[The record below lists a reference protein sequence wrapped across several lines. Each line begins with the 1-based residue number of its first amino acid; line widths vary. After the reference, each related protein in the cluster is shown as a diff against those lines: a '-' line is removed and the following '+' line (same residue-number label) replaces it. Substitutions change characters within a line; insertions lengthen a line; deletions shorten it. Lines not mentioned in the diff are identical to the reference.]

1 MFDSNRR
8 DSYPVTLC
16 GRLNSY
22 LASEAFV
29 EKENYVR
36 FVGKVTARSRTALLR
51 AMDSAVRDRVDRFH
65 LVMSSQAGSM
75 MLAVSLYN
83 YLRGAPVEISTYNFG
98 LVSAAGLPLF
108 CAGTRRYCTPHARFV
123 IGCADVALQPSMRFD
138 EASLESALR
147 GLRLDQDR
155 MAEVIAE
162 STGAELTKVMADVK
176 AEIVLDPKK
185 ALEYGLVHE
194 VRPDIFPKGVVPFA
208 VSEGGDSAQPAGSE
222 GA

>member
-1 MFDSNRR
+1 M
-8 DSYPVTLC
+8 
-16 GRLNSY
+16 
-22 LASEAFV
+22 

-51 AMDSAVRDRVDRFH
+51 AIDSAARDRVDRLH

-83 YLRGAPVEISTYNFG
+83 YLRGAPVEIHTYNFG

-108 CAGTRRYCTPHARFV
+108 CAGTKRYCTPHARFV

-138 EASLESALR
+138 EASLEVALR

-155 MAEVIAE
+155 MAEVLAE
-162 STGAELTKVMADVK
+162 STGGELGKVMADVK
-176 AEIVLDPKK
+176 SEVVLDPSK

-194 VRPDIFPKGVVPFA
+194 VRPQLFPKGVVPFA
-208 VSEGGDSAQPAGSE
+208 VSEATESGMSGGE
-222 GA
+222 GN